1 LITTLDTIKGQKFLV
16 STLIATGFGI
26 LFFNFINEQT
36 ALLFTDLM
44 FVFTSGS
51 VAVLSIIVVIQNRL
65 EGYHGKAWAL
75 FSSAVIFWFIAE
87 IIWTLYQQVY
97 KIDPW
102 PSEADFFWLVG
113 YPLFFGFLMY
123 YQRPV
128 HKSITK
134 KMVVSSTLI
143 SISILVPLLYVSYDE
158 NLRLNEFENLLGLSY
173 PILNAFVLI
182 PLLIGVFL
190 FFKGKVNFMW
200 ILMSLGMI
208 SFIVSDNWFFLTTLN
223 ESYHPGHPLDLLY
236 IWGYVLFSFGLYD
249 HMKIFH
255 TKTIF
260 HKLDQN

>member
-1 LITTLDTIKGQKFLV
+1 MITILDTIKQQRFLL
-16 STLIATGFGI
+16 SALIASGFFV
-26 LFFNFINEQT
+26 LFFNFVNDQD
-36 ALLFTDLM
+36 ALLFTDLL

-51 VAVLSIIVVIQNRL
+51 VAVLSIIVVMKNRL
-65 EGYHGKAWAL
+65 EGYHGKAWAF

-87 IIWTLYQQVY
+87 ILWTLYQQVY

-102 PSEADFFWLVG
+102 PSEADFFWLAG

-134 KMVVSSTLI
+134 KMTVISTLI

-158 NLRLNEFENLLGLSY
+158 NLQLEFETLLGLSY
-173 PILNAFVLI
+173 PILNAFVLV

-190 FFKGKVNFMW
+190 FLRGKVNFMW
-200 ILMSLGMI
+200 TLMSLGMI
-208 SFIVSDNWFFLTTLN
+208 CFVVSDNWFFLTDLN
-223 ESYHPGHPLDLLY
+223 ESYYPGHPLDLLY
-236 IWGYVLFSFGLYD
+236 IWGYVLFSFGIYD
-249 HMKIFH
+249 HIKIFQ